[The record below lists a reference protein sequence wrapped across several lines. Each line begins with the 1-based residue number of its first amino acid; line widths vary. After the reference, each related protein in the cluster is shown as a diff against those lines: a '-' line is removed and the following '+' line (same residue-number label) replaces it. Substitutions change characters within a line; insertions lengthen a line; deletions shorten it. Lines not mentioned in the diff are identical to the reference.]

1 MTEYKAV
8 RFVASSPDSKV
19 LGASLLAFTENLRAE
34 TIKPI
39 VTSYHLDTIGPEDW
53 IDEQLSLD
61 LLRAI
66 EQNFS
71 FEELV
76 AVGIKYAELIPL
88 PPEIDS
94 LEKLISIGD
103 TLYHSTLLNA
113 PPNVVTIEKIGPR
126 HYRLIYNI
134 PSPPFSTY
142 GIVFGLINRVK
153 HPGQF
158 PQVTILDFGTPYV
171 FEVKW

>member
-1 MTEYKAV
+1 MTNYRAI
-8 RFVASSPDSKV
+8 RYVASSPETKV
-19 LGASLLAFTENLRAE
+19 LGASVLAFTTNLRAE

-39 VTSYHLDTIGPEDW
+39 VASYHLESIGADDW
-53 IDEQLSLD
+53 IDEQITLNI
-61 LLRAI
+61 LREI
-66 EQNFS
+66 EERFS

-76 AVGIKYAELIPL
+76 AVGIKHAEFIPL

-94 LEKLISIGD
+94 LEKLLDIGPM
-103 TLYHSTLLNA
+103 LYYTTIHNA
-113 PPNVVTIEKIGPR
+113 PPNLVTIEAIGPQ

-153 HPGQF
+153 HPDQF
-158 PQVTILDFGTPYV
+158 PQLTILDFGTPYI

>member
-1 MTEYKAV
+1 MTDLKAV
-8 RFVASSPDSKV
+8 RYQASSPNSKV
-19 LGASLLAFTENLRAE
+19 LGVTLLAFTENLRAE
-34 TIKPI
+34 AIKPI
-39 VTSYHLDTIGPEDW
+39 VASYHLETIRPDDW
-53 IDEQLSLD
+53 IDQQLSLD
-61 LLRAI
+61 ILREI
-66 EQNFS
+66 EQKFS

-76 AVGIKYAELIPL
+76 AVGIKYAEFIPL

-103 TLYHSTLLNA
+103 TLYYTTIENA
-113 PPNVVTIEKIGPR
+113 PPNAVTIQPIGPQ

-153 HPGQF
+153 HPDQF